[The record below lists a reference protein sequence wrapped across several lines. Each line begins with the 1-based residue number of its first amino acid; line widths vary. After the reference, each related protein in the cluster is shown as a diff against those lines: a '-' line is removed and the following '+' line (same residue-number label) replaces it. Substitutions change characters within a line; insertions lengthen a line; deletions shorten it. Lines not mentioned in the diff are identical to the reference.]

1 MLGFDETILRQPKR
15 DLVLKILIALIG
27 DALIGFGISLNTCA
41 GLGHNPTAAFMDGIR
56 KLFDID
62 FGLTFNFVNL
72 IMFFVVFIFARQYV
86 NIGTAINA
94 ISLGYFVNLAEKFY
108 AHFTFPETL
117 AFKGIAAFVA
127 CTLLFFGI
135 ASFSS
140 VEIGFDPWTGFV
152 MLLKDKVRFNY
163 KLCLLVINV
172 ILALVGFFLGGSV
185 GGTTLVVIFFASPI
199 IESFANFIKKSI
211 LSKFNFKNN

>member
-56 KLFDID
+56 KFFDID
-62 FGLTFNFVNL
+62 FGRSINLVNW
-72 IMFFVVFIFARQYV
+72 VVFFIVLIFARQYV

-94 ISLGYFVNLAEKFY
+94 ISLGYFVSLAEKVY
-108 AHFTFPETL
+108 ASFTFPDTL
-117 AFKGIAAFVA
+117 AFKGVAAFVA
-127 CTLLFFGI
+127 CTLLFLGI
-135 ASFSS
+135 ATFSS

-152 MLLKDKVRFNY
+152 MLLKDKVNFNY
-163 KLCLLVINV
+163 RLCLVAINV
-172 ILALVGFFLGGSV
+172 MLSLFGLFLGGRV
-185 GGTTLVVIFFASPI
+185 GVTTLIVIFFGGPI
-199 IESFANFIKKSI
+199 IQAFANFIKKSI
-211 LSKFNFKNN
+211 LSKLNFKNN